1 MIDISEGY
9 EFYRFANVGDVV
21 AGYYQGFE
29 EVQYRGGGV
38 GEIHI
43 LAGSD
48 GDLVKFN
55 GTVVLNE
62 AMQRAE
68 IGAWVEI
75 TYIGSIQS
83 GQGKMKQFKVM
94 ADAVRRPVLPVPAE
108 HPALAP
114 PPDSPDAEW
123 ESLGAGSPAAST
135 APDKG
140 RRRPAAGWGDA
151 VAEMMRPNQGG

>member
-9 EFYRFANVGDVV
+9 EFYRFANEGDSV

-29 EVQYRGGGV
+29 AVQYRGGGE

-55 GTVVLNE
+55 GTVVLNK

-75 TYIGSIQS
+75 TYIGAVQS
-83 GQGKMKQFKVM
+83 GQGKMKQFKVL
-94 ADAVRRPVLPVPAE
+94 ADTLRRPTLPVSAE
-108 HPALAP
+108 HQALAP
-114 PPDSPDAEW
+114 APDADW
-123 ESLGAGSPAAST
+123 ESLGDSQST
-135 APDKG
+135 AYA
-140 RRRPAAGWGDA
+140 PASKRQDAGWGDA
-151 VAEMMRPNQGG
+151 VADMMAPKRR